1 MKRVTA
7 TWTVITHPFA
17 CLAEIANP
25 FERVRS
31 SHFHGVVLICDLTR
45 RLSRGPHSYCGEGSE
60 FSSLNLTGIRG
71 GRSRADDGPSS
82 ALPGLFGGDRDPW
95 RWQWVVTVKRLCPPC
110 EFHGGAVKGWLDCAQ
125 YSHADCCR
133 RNAQGGNKWVLVRK
147 HQPKLVVC
155 YPPLFPMK
163 LTGILEHSH

>member
-1 MKRVTA
+1 MPWEKALTFMGWWCWFVT
-7 TWTVITHPFA
+7 WP
-17 CLAEIANP
+17 
-25 FERVRS
+25 
-31 SHFHGVVLICDLTR
+31 DR
-45 RLSRGPHSYCGEGSE
+45 RLSAG
-60 FSSLNLTGIRG
+60 SSLILRWRIWIFFIKSDRNQG